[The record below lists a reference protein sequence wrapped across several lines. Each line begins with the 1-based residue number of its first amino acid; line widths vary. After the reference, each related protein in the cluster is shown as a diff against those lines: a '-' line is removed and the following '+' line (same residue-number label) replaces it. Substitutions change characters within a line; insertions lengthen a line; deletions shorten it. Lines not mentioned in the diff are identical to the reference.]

1 MKKTILWVVLG
12 LIVLVVGVVGYSYN
26 DLQRADEQVEQQW
39 SEVVNQYQRRADLI
53 PNLVETVKRYAEHE
67 EGVFVDV
74 AKARQQVNNIQVTPE
89 MLNDPQAVAQYQN
102 AQGALTQSLG
112 RLIAVA
118 ENYPDLKANQTFENL
133 MTQLESTENRVTVAR
148 NRYIETVRDYNV
160 LVRTFPGNIAAMI
173 IGMDK
178 KPNFSVAN
186 EEAISTAPKV
196 EFN

>member
-1 MKKTILWVVLG
+1 MKKTVLWVVLG
-12 LIVLVVGVVGYSYN
+12 LIVLVVAVVGYSYN
-26 DLQRADEQVEQQW
+26 DLQRADEQVDKQW
-39 SEVVNQYQRRADLI
+39 SEVINQYQRRADLI

-112 RLIAVA
+112 RLIAVS
-118 ENYPDLKANQTFENL
+118 ENYPDLKANETFKDL
-133 MTQLESTENRVTVAR
+133 MAQLEGTENRVAVAR

-178 KPNFSVAN
+178 KANFSVAN

>member
-1 MKKTILWVVLG
+1 MKKTVLWVVLG
-12 LIVLVVGVVGYSYN
+12 LVVLVVAVVGYSYN

-74 AKARQQVNNIQVTPE
+74 AKARQQVNNIQVTPD

-148 NRYIETVRDYNV
+148 NRYIESVRDYNV

-186 EEAISTAPKV
+186 EDAISTAPKV

>member
-1 MKKTILWVVLG
+1 MKKTVLWVVLG
-12 LIVLVVGVVGYSYN
+12 LVVLVVAVVGYSYN

-67 EGVFVDV
+67 EGVFVEV
-74 AKARQQVNNIQVTPE
+74 AKARQQVNNIQVTPG

-148 NRYIETVRDYNV
+148 NRYIESVRDYNV

-173 IGMDK
+173 IGMEK

-186 EEAISTAPKV
+186 EDAISTAPKV

>member
-1 MKKTILWVVLG
+1 MKKTVLWVVLG
-12 LIVLVVGVVGYSYN
+12 LVVLVVAVVGYSYN

-67 EGVFVDV
+67 EGVFVEV
-74 AKARQQVNNIQVTPE
+74 AKARQQVNNIQVTPD

-148 NRYIETVRDYNV
+148 NRYIESVRDYNV

-173 IGMDK
+173 IGMQK

-186 EEAISTAPKV
+186 EDAISTAPKV